1 MKLPAP
7 HPNELIYSTVAR
19 AGVYFGLVSPK
30 QLLDEVF
37 ADRKVIATLDLPSH
51 PHNQLLGC

>member
-37 ADRKVIATLDLPSH
+37 DLTQQQRTLS
-51 PHNQLLGC
+51 